1 MTSKKIKEKIT
12 VRSIVCEVFDRL
24 PVNQDFN
31 GIELKKWCVR
41 IEPSFRAKYD
51 ETFLRLLRMYRR
63 EKFICID
70 RAKSKYRKVA

>member
-1 MTSKKIKEKIT
+1 MVNPSKKIS
-12 VRSIVCEVFDRL
+12 VRNVVCQVFDKL
-24 PVNQDFN
+24 SVNEEFN
-31 GIELKKWCVR
+31 GIELKKWCVK

-63 EKFICID
+63 SQFICID

>member
-1 MTSKKIKEKIT
+1 MIDSSKKT
-12 VRSIVCEVFDRL
+12 SVRAVVCEVFDRL
-24 PVNQDFN
+24 SVNQEFN

-63 EKFICID
+63 EQFICVD
-70 RAKSKYRKVA
+70 RARSKYRKVA